1 MYTKL
6 LKIMVNFKRQMSGH
20 CGGSPGGSGHCS

>member
-6 LKIMVNFKRQMSGH
+6 LKVIVRLQRQMAGH
-20 CGGSPGGSGHCS
+20 CGGSTGGGHCS